1 MAIKLNVN
9 SYVTLDEAN
18 AYFIDRS
25 DSDKW
30 HLLNNNDKEEYI
42 TTATRYL
49 DDAVTYVGVA
59 VSTSQPLAWPREGS
73 YFDDK
78 FNDTVSFKDPDR
90 PDRLQKATFEMAM
103 HLIEN
108 PGVLNSTTTVDNIS
122 VSSIKLS
129 GIQNPSRLP
138 HIVRKALGNLAEF
151 GGNTPWRAW

>member
-25 DSDKW
+25 DSEKW
-30 HLLNNNDKEEYI
+30 HTLNNNDKEEYL
-42 TTATRYL
+42 TTATNYL

-73 YFDDK
+73 YFDERY
-78 FNDTVSFKDPDR
+78 NGTVSFEDPDR

-108 PGVLNSTTTVDNIS
+108 PGVLNSTTQVDS
-122 VSSIKLS
+122 VAVGSIKLNS
-129 GIQNPSRLP
+129 IRNPARLP
-138 HIVRKALGNLAEF
+138 HLVRKALGSLAEF
-151 GGNTPWRAW
+151 GNATPWRAW

>member
-1 MAIKLNVN
+1 MAIQLNVN

-30 HLLNNNDKEEYI
+30 HFLNNNDKEEYL

-49 DDAVTYVGVA
+49 DDAVTYAGVA
-59 VSTSQPLAWPREGS
+59 VSTSQPLAWPRSGS
-73 YFDDK
+73 FFDARYGSE
-78 FNDTVSFKDPDR
+78 VSFADPER

-108 PGVLNSTTTVDNIS
+108 PGVLNSVTTVDDVS
-122 VSSIKLS
+122 VGSIKLKS
-129 GIQNPSRLP
+129 IRTAARLP
-138 HIVRKALGNLAEF
+138 HLVRKALGDLAYF
-151 GGNTPWRAW
+151 GSTAPWRAW

>member
-30 HLLNNNDKEEYI
+30 HLLNNNDKEEYL
-42 TTATRYL
+42 TTATSYL
-49 DDAVTYVGVA
+49 DDIVTYVGVA

-73 YFDDK
+73 FFDPRYG
-78 FNDTVSFKDPDR
+78 DTVSFEDPDR

-108 PGVLNSTTTVDNIS
+108 PGVLNSTTKVDNVS
-122 VSSIKLS
+122 VGSIKLTS
-129 GIQNPSRLP
+129 IQNPARLP
-138 HIVRKALGNLAEF
+138 HLVRKALGPIAEF
-151 GGNTPWRAW
+151 GSATPWRAW